1 MSEEPKKTNKYVTRY
16 EQIHSKL
23 KQVVE
28 TYLTTQEPYYFK
40 QFILDQREKNNTNLE
55 NSLIEV
61 PKGNIIDILKSQ
73 YISNDITTGEIG
85 TILPEDQVYELKN
98 IALLM
103 LMSNRLSKVYEKELN
118 NNRAENK
125 ATKQRYIKNRQNLL
139 IWKHNATSELIAS
152 LYILSKT
159 GGKEYEDYFSYG
171 EVEDKNRGTDGFVI
185 DLPYIGQIS
194 VHFGPEKL
202 NIIEEARSKAMS
214 ILERKRALGQINKN
228 ELKRIREELSVS
240 KILPKY
246 EGKLYEYTSAL
257 PIEYIGPT
265 AKSKVQEIGLDT
277 KLPEEITKEDIQK
290 MAEIGLNEREA
301 YYLAIKLGC
310 PKKQLKEV
318 IKTYNNREKLN
329 ESGNLNKVITT
340 DKSTPQSEDSR
351 KNGEKLPDET
361 KIGRKAIIMSTATQ
375 RAKVVQL
382 EAEKLKQYRENRN
395 DKVMGG

>member
-1 MSEEPKKTNKYVTRY
+1 MSEEQKKTNKYVTRY
-16 EQIHSKL
+16 EQIYSKL

-40 QFILDQREKNNTNLE
+40 QFILDQRVENSTHLK

-61 PKGNIIDILKSQ
+61 PKGNLIDILKLQ
-73 YISNDITTGEIG
+73 YISEDVTKGEIG
-85 TILPEDQVYELKN
+85 TILPEDQVYEIRN

-103 LMSNRLSKVYEKELN
+103 LMSNRLAKVYEKELD
-118 NNRAENK
+118 NNRADDK

-159 GGKEYEDYFSYG
+159 GGKEHEEYFSYG
-171 EVEDKNRGTDGFVI
+171 EREDKNKGTSAFVI

-194 VHFGPEKL
+194 VHFGPDKL

-228 ELKRIREELSVS
+228 ELKSLREELSVS

-265 AKSKVQEIGLDT
+265 AKSKAQKIGLDG

-301 YYLAIKLGC
+301 YYLGIKLGC
-310 PKKQLKEV
+310 PKRQLKEI

-329 ESGNLNKVITT
+329 QNTNSNKVTT
-340 DKSTPQSEDSR
+340 PNRSTTQSENR
-351 KNGEKLPDET
+351 KANEKLTIE
-361 KIGRKAIIMSTATQ
+361 KRVGRKAVIMSTGVERATI
-375 RAKVVQL
+375 VQF
-382 EAEKLKQYRENRN
+382 ENRKLEN
-395 DKVMGG
+395 YNSNQNGKVMEG